1 MSEPIRVLVTGAAGQ
16 IAYSLLFSIAKGDVF
31 GKDQPVV
38 LLLLDIT
45 PMLPVLEGVVMELQD
60 CALPLLREIVPTDKE
75 EVAFKDLDAAILVG
89 SMPRREGMERKDL
102 LKANVAI
109 FKSQGSALEKYARK
123 TVKVLVVGNPANT
136 NCLIAAKS
144 APSIPKEN
152 FSCLTRLDHNRA
164 RSQVAMR
171 CGVPA
176 THVKN
181 VIIWGNHSSTQYP
194 DVHHCMVN
202 MSGSELAC
210 FEAVKDDAWLKGD
223 LSLWNYL
230 PLTIPLTAT
239 VYVHGPVVQTVQQ
252 RGAAVIK
259 ARKLSSAMS
268 AAKAICDHMRDI
280 WSGTPEGE
288 FISMGVY
295 SSGNSYGVP
304 EDLVYSFPVQI
315 KGKSW
320 KIVDGLTV
328 NEFSQSKMDATAAEL
343 IEERD
348 TALSFLG
355 V

>member
-1 MSEPIRVLVTGAAGQ
+1 MSEPIRVVVTGAAGN

-31 GKDQPVV
+31 GKDQPII

-45 PMLPVLEGVVMELQD
+45 PMLTVLNGVVMELQD
-60 CALPLLREIVPTDKE
+60 CALPLLKEIIATDKLD
-75 EVAFKDLDAAILVG
+75 VAFQDVDVAILVG

-102 LKANVAI
+102 LQANVTI
-109 FKSQGSALEKYARK
+109 FKSQGAALDMHAKK

-136 NCLIAAKS
+136 NCLIAAKF

-164 RSQVAMR
+164 RSQVAMH

-194 DVHHCMVN
+194 DVHHCLVN
-202 MSGSELAC
+202 VSGSDLPC
-210 FEAVKDDAWLKGD
+210 FDAVKNDSWLKGD
-223 LSLWNYL
+223 FI
-230 PLTIPLTAT
+230 TM
-239 VYVHGPVVQTVQQ
+239 VQQ

-280 WSGTPEGE
+280 WFGTPEGE

-295 SSGNSYGVP
+295 SSDNSYKVP
-304 EDLVYSFPVQI
+304 DDLIYSFPVQI
-315 KGKSW
+315 KDKSW
-320 KIVDGLTV
+320 KIVDGLAV
-328 NEFSQSKMDATAAEL
+328 SDFSQSKMDATAAEL
-343 IEERD
+343 VEERD
-348 TALSFLG
+348 TALGLVG
-355 V
+355 T